1 VNLSGNF
8 ANSLN
13 LDLSGGLSD
22 LGGVNNFRIF
32 ISQDDGLTESSQVYQ
47 NSIFKTVNMVD
58 ATGLTSSVKTF
69 SFSTAPSG
77 MTVLAPNV
85 PSILKSG
92 GGNNVLTGGSSN
104 DTLIA
109 GSGVDILNGGL
120 GNDTLVAGLNTTMT
134 GGVGN
139 DTFVFPSITTLV
151 SGRSSIVITDFGN
164 GADILNLAPV
174 VGNQGTTK
182 AATAIVGSSAR
193 GTGFVNTAGAVDG
206 AVFLVYNT
214 GQWVDEASN
223 VNFGFRTKQQIANL
237 FTTPSPISG
246 ITNPVTFTKAPT
258 VGQTYFVFVYDPPA
272 NNGASAFSGVE
283 IWMINNLAPLA
294 MVDSSEC
301 TLIGQMTNYG
311 NLWSAINSTGSI
323 AL

>member
-1 VNLSGNF
+1 LPELSLLRQLFAINGSSAYGSFPFFSFNATKVNLSGNF
-8 ANSLN
+8 AHSLN
-13 LDLSGGLSD
+13 LDLSGGMSD

-47 NSIFKTVNMVD
+47 NSIFKTVNTVD
-58 ATGLTSSVKTF
+58 ATGLTSTVKTF

-134 GGVGN
+134 GGSGN

-151 SGRSSIVITDFGN
+151 SGRSSIVISDFGN
-164 GADILNLAPV
+164 GADVLNLAPV

-193 GTGFVNTAGAVDG
+193 GTGFVNTAGAVDQS
-206 AVFLVYNT
+206 VFLVYNT
-214 GQWVDEASN
+214 GLWVDVTPQKGAALFFRHGFGPGSVLHQGCRVSGDVSKYVARIN
-223 VNFGFRTKQQIANL
+223 VMYARF
-237 FTTPSPISG
+237 
-246 ITNPVTFTKAPT
+246 
-258 VGQTYFVFVYDPPA
+258 
-272 NNGASAFSGVE
+272 
-283 IWMINNLAPLA
+283 
-294 MVDSSEC
+294 
-301 TLIGQMTNYG
+301 
-311 NLWSAINSTGSI
+311 
-323 AL
+323 